1 MARGKRYEEA
11 FKKQIVALY
20 NGGKSLADI
29 NKEYGIAKSTVKTWV
44 ERLNNSGSLD
54 INDNRTEEEKELIA
68 LRKRV
73 KQLEMENDIFKASSA
88 NTRQKVDL
96 IISNRDKYSI
106 SAMCKF
112 LKVPRSLVYYHINNR
127 QKANKTSKEEVK
139 LENAVIRIFRESRNN
154 YGTRK
159 IKKQL
164 EREGIRVSR
173 RKIGHIMK
181 KYALVSNY
189 TVAQYKVSRQD
200 CNEERIA
207 NTVNREFKNRDKLEV
222 VVSDLTYVRVN
233 GQWSYICV
241 LLDLHNKG
249 IIGYSVGK
257 NKTAELKAFLN
268 CRYPLTEIKI
278 FHTDRGN
285 EFKNKLIDEVI
296 DVFGI
301 ERSLSNKGCPY
312 DNAVAES
319 LYNILK
325 TEFIKGN
332 EFDNLEHLYIELADY
347 INWYNN
353 HRLHGSLNYLTPMEY
368 KEKASESNRF

>member
-1 MARGKRYEEA
+1 
-11 FKKQIVALY
+11 
-20 NGGKSLADI
+20 
-29 NKEYGIAKSTVKTWV
+29 
-44 ERLNNSGSLD
+44 
-54 INDNRTEEEKELIA
+54 
-68 LRKRV
+68 
-73 KQLEMENDIFKASSA
+73 
-88 NTRQKVDL
+88 
-96 IISNRDKYSI
+96 
-106 SAMCKF
+106 MCKF

-164 EREGIRVSR
+164 E
-173 RKIGHIMK
+173 
-181 KYALVSNY
+181 
-189 TVAQYKVSRQD
+189 
-200 CNEERIA
+200 
-207 NTVNREFKNRDKLEV
+207 V

-241 LLDLHNKG
+241 LLDLHNKE

-257 NKTAELKAFLN
+257 NKTAELVYKAFLN

-332 EFDNLEHLYIELADY
+332 EFDNLEHLYVELADY

>member
-1 MARGKRYEEA
+1 
-11 FKKQIVALY
+11 
-20 NGGKSLADI
+20 
-29 NKEYGIAKSTVKTWV
+29 
-44 ERLNNSGSLD
+44 
-54 INDNRTEEEKELIA
+54 
-68 LRKRV
+68 
-73 KQLEMENDIFKASSA
+73 
-88 NTRQKVDL
+88 
-96 IISNRDKYSI
+96 
-106 SAMCKF
+106 MCKF

-189 TVAQYKVSRQD
+189 TVAQYKVSRQN
-200 CNEERIA
+200 CNEDRIA
-207 NTVNREFKNRDKLEV
+207 NTFNREFKNRDKLEV

-233 GQWSYICV
+233 VQWSYICV
-241 LLDLHNKG
+241 LLDLHNKE

-257 NKTAELKAFLN
+257 NKTAELVYKAFLN

-332 EFDNLEHLYIELADY
+332 EFDNLEHLYVELADY

>member
-1 MARGKRYEEA
+1 
-11 FKKQIVALY
+11 
-20 NGGKSLADI
+20 
-29 NKEYGIAKSTVKTWV
+29 
-44 ERLNNSGSLD
+44 
-54 INDNRTEEEKELIA
+54 
-68 LRKRV
+68 
-73 KQLEMENDIFKASSA
+73 
-88 NTRQKVDL
+88 
-96 IISNRDKYSI
+96 
-106 SAMCKF
+106 MCKL
-112 LKVPRSLVYYHINNR
+112 LKVPRSLVYYYINNR
-127 QKANKTSKEEVK
+127 QKASKISEEEVK

-164 EREGIRVSR
+164 EREGITASR
-173 RKIGHIMK
+173 RKIGQIMK

-189 TVAQYKVSRQD
+189 TVAQYKVSRQA
-200 CNEERIA
+200 CNEDKIT
-207 NTVNREFKNRDKLEV
+207 NTVNREFNNRDKLEV

-241 LLDLHNKG
+241 LLDLHNKE

-257 NKTAELKAFLN
+257 NKTAELVYRAFLS
-268 CRYPLTEIKI
+268 CRYPLSEIKI

-301 ERSLSNKGCPY
+301 ERSLSDKGCPY
-312 DNAVAES
+312 DNAVVES
-319 LYNILK
+319 LYNIIK
-325 TEFIKGN
+325 IEFIKGKVFN
-332 EFDNLEHLYIELADY
+332 NLEHLYIELADY

-368 KEKASESNRF
+368 KEKESRASEVLVKDVMNL

>member
-1 MARGKRYEEA
+1 
-11 FKKQIVALY
+11 
-20 NGGKSLADI
+20 
-29 NKEYGIAKSTVKTWV
+29 
-44 ERLNNSGSLD
+44 
-54 INDNRTEEEKELIA
+54 
-68 LRKRV
+68 
-73 KQLEMENDIFKASSA
+73 
-88 NTRQKVDL
+88 
-96 IISNRDKYSI
+96 
-106 SAMCKF
+106 MCKL

-127 QKANKTSKEEVK
+127 QKANKISKEEVK

-164 EREGIRVSR
+164 EREGIRASR

-189 TVAQYKVSRQD
+189 TVAQYKVSRQG
-200 CNEERIA
+200 CNEDRTT
-207 NTVNREFKNRDKLEV
+207 NTVNREFNNRDKLEV
-222 VVSDLTYVRVN
+222 VVSDLTYIRVN

-241 LLDLHNKG
+241 LLDLHNKE
-249 IIGYSVGK
+249 ITGYSVGK
-257 NKTAELKAFLN
+257 NKTAELVYRAFLN
-268 CRYPLTEIKI
+268 CRYPLTKIKI

-296 DVFGI
+296 DAFGI

-332 EFDNLEHLYIELADY
+332 VFDNLEHLYIELADY

-368 KEKASESNRF
+368 KGKESEPNRF

>member
-1 MARGKRYEEA
+1 MC
-11 FKKQIVALY
+11 
-20 NGGKSLADI
+20 
-29 NKEYGIAKSTVKTWV
+29 
-44 ERLNNSGSLD
+44 
-54 INDNRTEEEKELIA
+54 
-68 LRKRV
+68 
-73 KQLEMENDIFKASSA
+73 
-88 NTRQKVDL
+88 DL
-96 IISNRDKYSI
+96 
-106 SAMCKF
+106 
-112 LKVPRSLVYYHINNR
+112 LKVHRSLVYYHINTR
-127 QKANKTSKEEVK
+127 QKTNKISKEEVK

-164 EREGIRVSR
+164 EREGITASR
-173 RKIGHIMK
+173 RKIGQIMK

-189 TVAQYKVSRQD
+189 TVAQYKVSIQG
-200 CNEERIA
+200 CNEDRTA
-207 NTVNREFKNRDKLEV
+207 NTVSRKFNNRDKLEV

-241 LLDLHNKG
+241 LVDLHNKE

-257 NKTAELKAFLN
+257 NKTAELVYRAFLN
-268 CRYPLTEIKI
+268 CKYPLTEIKI

-285 EFKNKLIDEVI
+285 EFRNKLIDEVI
-296 DVFGI
+296 DAFEI

-332 EFDNLEHLYIELADY
+332 VFDNLEHLYIELADY

-368 KEKASESNRF
+368 KGKEEQSNRFQDKNVMNL